1 VGLDRNAKGRPMS
14 YEENLAEARRHVRHG
29 RYQEAIVLFKQLLT
43 ENDIDPVLHDAIG
56 SAYFLAGRNE
66 EAAQHFERI
75 VRLRA
80 NPGKALI
87 NLGAVYNRM
96 GDYQRAVDSIR
107 KGIRYEKRSIEGY
120 YNLGV
125 GHRKLGQHAMAVTA
139 YKEALRLDPN
149 FAEAHQNLANVYLD
163 QGLPEQAAAHYRK
176 ALELR
181 PDLERARRGLADAER
196 AAAMAKQVVSPFG
209 RLVDTNSGQ
218 HVGDDGLRP
227 LSEQERELDRRRLHD
242 LSKDI
247 EAASTEWLRILRDQ
261 LEAALANL
269 EKRIAIGKIDGALLE
284 ASEDFS
290 AAIAAAESSR
300 RQLRRKVLELVA
312 HEELQHSPG

>member
-1 VGLDRNAKGRPMS
+1 MS
-14 YEENLAEARRHVRHG
+14 YEENLAAARRHVRHG
-29 RYQEAIVLFKQLLT
+29 RYDEAIELFQRLLT
-43 ENDIDPVLHDAIG
+43 ENDIDPALHDAIG

-66 EAAQHFERI
+66 EAAKHFERI
-75 VRLRA
+75 IRLTT

-87 NLGAVYNRM
+87 NLGAVYNRI
-96 GDYQRAVDSIR
+96 GEHQKAVDSIR
-107 KGIRYEKRSIEGY
+107 KGIQYEKRSVEGY

-139 YKEALRLDPN
+139 YKEALRLDPK
-149 FAEAHQNLANVYLD
+149 FAEAHQNLGNVYLD

-181 PDLERARRGLADAER
+181 PDLERAARGLADAER
-196 AAAMAKQVVSPFG
+196 AAALAKQAVSPFG
-209 RLVDTNSGQ
+209 RLVDTQSGQ
-218 HVGDDGLRP
+218 HAGDDGLRP
-227 LSEQERELDRRRLHD
+227 LTNEEREIDRRRLHD

-247 EAASTEWLRILRDQ
+247 EAAAGEWLTTLHQD
-261 LEAALANL
+261 LEAALATL
-269 EKRIAIGKIDGALLE
+269 EKRIAVGRIDGALLE
-284 ASEDFS
+284 ASDNFS
-290 AAIAAAESSR
+290 AAITAAEASR